1 MKTITIG
8 QLAKR
13 ASVGIETVRFYEREG
28 LLEEPERRA
37 SGYREYHE
45 DVVRRLLFIRRGKE
59 LGFSL
64 KEIKQLLA
72 LRVDGRARCSAVE
85 KRAEAKLSDIEEKI
99 RQLQRIRRTLRK
111 LTEACRNREAT
122 SDCPILDAL
131 EA

>member
-45 DVVRRLLFIRRGKE
+45 EVVRRLLFIRRGKE

-85 KRAEAKLSDIEEKI
+85 KQAEAKLSDIEEKI